1 MAYYQYI
8 KPSIVSKFT
17 DILLMT
23 SLRHIAK
30 KIVFGFDH
38 YFTFISKN
46 LEATSTRCTAC
57 YRLCR
62 FNFDSVLTSCGHC
75 RRSS

>member
-8 KPSIVSKFT
+8 KPSIGSKFT

-57 YRLCR
+57 
-62 FNFDSVLTSCGHC
+62 
-75 RRSS
+75 